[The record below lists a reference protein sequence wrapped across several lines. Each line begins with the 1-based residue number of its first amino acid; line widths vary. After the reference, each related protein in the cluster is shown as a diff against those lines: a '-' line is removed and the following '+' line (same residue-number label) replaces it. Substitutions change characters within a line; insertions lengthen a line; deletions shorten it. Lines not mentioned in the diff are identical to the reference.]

1 MTAPTTSPRTILA
14 PGEYVTPS
22 GCVYRALVRV
32 RVGEAGDRHTPPS
45 PHEAEGLQPGSVTY
59 TDPDGGVQAVGHL
72 AVGRHFRVLIE
83 AIALSRLPAP
93 GAPQSAWERW
103 HEDHGGTP

>member
-1 MTAPTTSPRTILA
+1 MTTGPRTILA

-32 RVGEAGDRHTPPS
+32 RLGEPGDRHTPPS
-45 PHEAEGLQPGSVTY
+45 PHEAEGIAPDSLTY
-59 TDPDGGVQAVGHL
+59 TGPGGARSAVGYL
-72 AVGRHFRVLIE
+72 AVTARVRASIE
-83 AIALSRLPAP
+83 AVALSRLPAP

-103 HEDHGGTP
+103 HEEHGTP

>member
-1 MTAPTTSPRTILA
+1 MTTQGPRTILA

-32 RVGEAGDRHTPPS
+32 RVGEPGDCHTPPS
-45 PHEAEGLQPGSVTY
+45 PHEPEGLHPGSVTY
-59 TDPDGGVQAVGHL
+59 TNADGEAQAVGDL
-72 AVGRHFRVLIE
+72 AVGRHTRAHIE

-103 HEDHGGTP
+103 HDEHGGTP

>member
-1 MTAPTTSPRTILA
+1 MTTADPRTILA

-32 RVGEAGDRHTPPS
+32 RVGEPGDRHTPPS
-45 PHEAEGLQPGSVTY
+45 PHEPEGLEPGSVTY
-59 TDPDGGVQAVGHL
+59 TTLDGEVQAVGDL
-72 AVGRHFRVLIE
+72 AVGRHLRSSIE
-83 AIALSRLPAP
+83 GIALSRLPAP

-103 HEDHGGTP
+103 HEEHGGTP

>member
-1 MTAPTTSPRTILA
+1 MTTSPRTILA
-14 PGEYVTPS
+14 PGEYVTPR

-32 RVGEAGDRHTPPS
+32 TLGEPGDRHTPPS
-45 PHEAEGLQPGSVTY
+45 LHEAEGLQPGSVTY
-59 TDPDGGVQAVGHL
+59 TTLDGRRHAIGDL
-72 AVGRHFRVLIE
+72 AVSRYIRTRIE

-103 HEDHGGTP
+103 HEEHGTP

>member
-1 MTAPTTSPRTILA
+1 MPTQGPRTILV

-45 PHEAEGLQPGSVTY
+45 PHEPEGFEPGSVTY
-59 TDPDGGVQAVGHL
+59 TNADGETEAVGHL
-72 AVGRHFRVLIE
+72 AVTARVHLRIE

-103 HEDHGGTP
+103 HADHGGTP

>member
-1 MTAPTTSPRTILA
+1 MTTADPRTILA
-14 PGEYVTPS
+14 PGEYVDPNS
-22 GCVYRALVRV
+22 HVWRALVRV

-45 PHEAEGLQPGSVTY
+45 DHEAEGLEPGSVTI
-59 TDPDGGVQAVGHL
+59 TTSDGRRHAVGDL
-72 AVGRHFRVLIE
+72 AVPHAIRLRIE

-103 HEDHGGTP
+103 HEEHGTP

>member
-1 MTAPTTSPRTILA
+1 MPTTGPRTILA

-32 RVGEAGDRHTPPS
+32 RVGEPGNRHTPPS
-45 PHEAEGLQPGSVTY
+45 PHEPEGFEPGSVTY
-59 TDPDGGVQAVGHL
+59 TTLDGRRHAIGDL
-72 AVGRHFRVLIE
+72 AVSRYTRTRIE
-83 AIALSRLPAP
+83 TIALSRLPAP

-103 HEDHGGTP
+103 HEEHGTP

>member
-1 MTAPTTSPRTILA
+1 MTIGPRTILA
-14 PGEYVTPS
+14 PGEHVTPS

-32 RVGEAGDRHTPPS
+32 NLGEPGDRHSPPF
-45 PHEAEGLQPGSVTY
+45 PHEAEGLEPGSVTY
-59 TDPDGGVQAVGHL
+59 TNADSETQAVGDL
-72 AVGRHFRVLIE
+72 AVPHAIRLHIE

-103 HEDHGGTP
+103 REDHGGTP

>member
-1 MTAPTTSPRTILA
+1 MPTPGPRTILA

-32 RVGEAGDRHTPPS
+32 RIGEAGDRCTPPS
-45 PHEAEGLQPGSVTY
+45 PHEAEGLEPGSVTY
-59 TDPDGGVQAVGHL
+59 TNADGEAQAVGHL
-72 AVGRHFRVLIE
+72 AVSHAIRTRIE

-93 GAPQSAWERW
+93 GTPQSAWERW
-103 HEDHGGTP
+103 HAEHSPAGD